1 MLWVFAH
8 SIFRSGSAAAVAAC
22 ASCVKLGIEG
32 VEVSGI
38 QFILYQ
44 AERLAEALEVHHL
57 SGAQEADGVRYI
69 RGVYAETQDIVVGSA
84 GLFFCCNLIRT
95 TFH

>member
-8 SIFRSGSAAAVAAC
+8 SIFRSGSAAAAC
-22 ASCVKLGIEG
+22 ASRIKFGIEG

-69 RGVYAETQDIVVGSA
+69 RGIHAETQNVVVGSA
-84 GLFFCCNLIRT
+84 GLFFCCNHIRT
-95 TFH
+95 TF